1 MMMKSISDAVG
12 TAALGA
18 LTDLAERKLNFIPD
32 CRASERFHPLV
43 RRSNLIIPTR
53 PILCKV
59 RPLAIR
65 LERVMPVVR
74 FQAFMTNTRQP
85 MRINGV
91 RETAFMNKLK
101 SEIW

>member
-1 MMMKSISDAVG
+1 
-12 TAALGA
+12 
-18 LTDLAERKLNFIPD
+18 
-32 CRASERFHPLV
+32 
-43 RRSNLIIPTR
+43 
-53 PILCKV
+53 
-59 RPLAIR
+59 
-65 LERVMPVVR
+65 MPVVR